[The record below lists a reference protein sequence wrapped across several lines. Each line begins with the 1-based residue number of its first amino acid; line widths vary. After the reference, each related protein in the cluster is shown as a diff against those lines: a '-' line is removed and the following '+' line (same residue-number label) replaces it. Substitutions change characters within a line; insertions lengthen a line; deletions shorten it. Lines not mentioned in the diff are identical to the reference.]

1 MLSDELLKWVGRIGA
16 YIFKLVGEGEGGESL
31 LQEKHIVFLGKTN
44 GNLRRKEMQKFVM
57 FVYTGKSG
65 LSSSFKAIKLP

>member
-16 YIFKLVGEGEGGESL
+16 YISKLVGEGEGRKRF
-31 LQEKHIVFLGKTN
+31 LQEKQIVFLGKTN
-44 GNLRRKEMQKFVM
+44 GNLREKEIQKLVM